1 MHQNRNNA
9 DDEQG
14 TPMTNAKK
22 DSAIG
27 SRYDDFLADDGML
40 EAARVVAIQRV
51 VTWLLATM
59 LCRLG

>member
-1 MHQNRNNA
+1 
-9 DDEQG
+9 
-14 TPMTNAKK
+14 MTNAKK